1 MRILSSVSYLLQQ
14 NLLKKK
20 RQIIRQHE
28 AEIFKL
34 KFCGFKFYLIRNLLH
49 DDIGNIRT
57 KYYFE
62 ITYKYYKTEV
72 LLLEILRELKILQL
86 YQSLWTKWNSYHRA
100 LHRCDMNKTQCLI
113 YFMRTILNYKLLL
126 RRLAS
131 VCLSPI
137 VKKKSNKGYS
147 L

>member
-100 LHRCDMNKTQCLI
+100 LHRCIWIKPNALFILCALFLI
-113 YFMRTILNYKLLL
+113 TNYCYVDLQ
-126 RRLAS
+126 AS
-131 VCLSPI
+131 VCHP
-137 VKKKSNKGYS
+137 
-147 L
+147 